1 MSEQQKQRAAKY
13 LALDV
18 PIAQVARLVGL
29 SRQTI
34 HNWLG
39 QEDFRALIE
48 RFTTEH
54 VALLEDIL
62 LAGEKQAAITLT
74 ELLNSENEEVRFKAA
89 TRLLD
94 MRGMRGKP
102 AEKLEARTLELKG
115 DLNETLAQLLRE
127 PAVRKLLQ
135 GQSVPPLLGVV
146 SQGPPIVAATPGE
159 SDYEVIPEEHD
170 GTPSEIAGSSGSGEE
185 GP

>member
-29 SRQTI
+29 SRQTL

-39 QEDFRALIE
+39 QEDFRALVE
-48 RFTTEH
+48 RFTNEH
-54 VALLEDIL
+54 AALLEDIL

-94 MRGMRGKP
+94 MRGIRGKP
-102 AEKLEARTLELKG
+102 ADKLEARSLELKG

-146 SQGPPIVAATPGE
+146 SQGPPTVAETPGE
-159 SDYEVIPEEHD
+159 QDYEIIVENR
-170 GTPSEIAGSSGSGEE
+170 GTPSEAARSSGGSEE